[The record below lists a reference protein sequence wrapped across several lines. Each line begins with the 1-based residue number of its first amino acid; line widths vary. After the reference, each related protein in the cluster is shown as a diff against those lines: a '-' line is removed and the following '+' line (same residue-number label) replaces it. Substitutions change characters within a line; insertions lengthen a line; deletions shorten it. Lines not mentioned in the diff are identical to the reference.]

1 MKIKLGDMTAKQLHD
16 ICSRRP
22 DCTYCPL
29 KYAAVCEAFGNPSSY
44 EVDKEIDLSDE
55 EVKDDDME

>member
-22 DCTYCPL
+22 DCTNCPL
-29 KYAAVCEAFGNPSSY
+29 RYAGACEAFGSPSMY
-44 EVDKEIDLSDE
+44 EIDKEIDIPDE
-55 EVKDDDME
+55 EVKDNDME